1 MWAPFNDSAPSCP
14 NLSCIALAS
23 DAAISRLVMPHG
35 TTKSGSPRYRCS
47 KCLKTFTGQERVTRS
62 SRRPGLD
69 VELLN
74 LLMNKMPM
82 RRVCE
87 VAKVNAAVLY
97 NQIER
102 SHSLAVKFA
111 ARHER
116 KLINEI
122 ALPRVYLAIDRQEYV
137 FNWGSSL
144 DRRNVVLRAIASS
157 DNSSGYVFGMHLD
170 FDAEMEAEL
179 TERQAIL
186 AGDYELPY
194 HFRKFARV
202 WLQQEHRDYRHT
214 YKRLK
219 SRKQSGSLTQEILQA
234 YKDGLI
240 SSEEIEPREDTNVR
254 LPAFGM
260 QVHSEYTLYAHFWF
274 LKKLLQ
280 RVEKIRIFMDQDPGM
295 RAACLGAF
303 APRVKAKTAE
313 AFFVR
318 IQKELTVSKK
328 KTLKSAAERL
338 LRLKM
343 EELKTENRNVAVRH
357 VMEERVAKMTEI
369 GEAGDQWLLHPFPDM
384 SEPAKAVCRITKDGT
399 LELSH
404 LAALYRKASLH
415 SIDKFFMQLRRRISL
430 LERPIQSSNSLRT
443 WHGYSGYNP
452 VVSQRLIEL
461 FRIVHNYVL
470 LGDDK
475 KTPAMRIGLATRPYL
490 MEELLRPSMDA
501 GKA

>member
-1 MWAPFNDSAPSCP
+1 
-14 NLSCIALAS
+14 
-23 DAAISRLVMPHG
+23 
-35 TTKSGSPRYRCS
+35 
-47 KCLKTFTGQERVTRS
+47 
-62 SRRPGLD
+62 
-69 VELLN
+69 
-74 LLMNKMPM
+74 MNKMPM

-102 SHSLAVKFA
+102 SHRLAVKFS
-111 ARHER
+111 ARQER
-116 KLINEI
+116 KLIDEI

-170 FDAEMEAEL
+170 FDPQMEAEL

-214 YKRLK
+214 LKRLN
-219 SRKQSGSLTQEILQA
+219 SRIQNGSLTQEILQA

-240 SSEEIEPREDTNVR
+240 SSEEIEPREDSNVR
-254 LPAFGM
+254 LPALGM

-274 LKKLLQ
+274 LNRLLQ

-303 APRVKAKTAE
+303 APRVKAKTVE

-369 GEAGDQWLLHPFPDM
+369 GDSGDQWLLHPFPDM
-384 SEPAKAVCRITKDGT
+384 SEPAKAVCRLTSDDT

-430 LERPIQSSNSLRT
+430 LERPFHSPSSLRT

-470 LGDDK
+470 LGEDK
-475 KTPAMRIGLATRPYL
+475 KTPAMRLGLATRPYL
-490 MEELLRPSMDA
+490 MEELLRTSTDA